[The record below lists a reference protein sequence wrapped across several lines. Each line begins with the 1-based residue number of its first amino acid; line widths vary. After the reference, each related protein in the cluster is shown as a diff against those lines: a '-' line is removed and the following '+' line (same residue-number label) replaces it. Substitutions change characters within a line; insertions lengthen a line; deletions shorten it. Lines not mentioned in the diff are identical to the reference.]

1 MIKDRKIKFRINGE
15 TREILVRPNDLLLNV
30 IRGDLNLTGTKYGC
44 GSGDCGACTVLVD
57 GKPKLSCITLAIAV
71 DGREITTIEGVGK
84 GGLDPIQEAFVD
96 QGAIQCGYCNP
107 GMILS
112 AKALLDENLN
122 PTEEEVRR
130 AIEGNLCRCTGYV
143 KQVRAIL
150 SAAEK
155 MRKQKGE
162 V

>member
-30 IRGDLNLTGTKYGC
+30 IRGNLNLTGTKYGC

-57 GKPKLSCITLAIAV
+57 GKPKLSCLTLAIAV
-71 DGREITTIEGVGK
+71 DGREITTIEGVGE

-96 QGAIQCGYCNP
+96 QGAIQCGYCIP

-112 AKALLDENLN
+112 AKALLDKNLN

-130 AIEGNLCRCTGYV
+130 AIEGNLCRCTGYT
-143 KQVRAIL
+143 KQVEAIL

-155 MRKQKGE
+155 MRKGKGE